1 MARTKKEIVEETVQK
16 VQVEETAKIVET
28 TADEPVKVKPL
39 KRKNPTIIAKTPTPL
54 RKRISL
60 QSCHIVGE
68 MKVGTAYEILADI
81 KSTIDGN
88 FYLLKGGYY
97 ITQDGNYTI
106 NY

>member
-1 MARTKKEIVEETVQK
+1 MARTKKEVVEEIVQE
-16 VQVEETAKIVET
+16 VQVEETVKVVET
-28 TADEPVKVKPL
+28 TADDSIEVKPL
-39 KRKNPTIIAKTPTPL
+39 KKKNPTIIAKTPTPL

-68 MKVGTAYEILADI
+68 MKVGTAYEILANI

-97 ITQDGNYTI
+97 ITQDGNYII
-106 NY
+106 NN